1 VVSIQ
6 GCGHVGYH
14 LARELHEAGA
24 ALIVSDIDTDKARAV
39 AASFGAQAVGPDQIY
54 SVEADI
60 FAPSA
65 MGGIINDDTIPQ
77 LKVQV
82 IAGAANNQL
91 LETRHGD
98 ELEQRGIVYAPDY
111 VANAGGVINVYGE
124 LAGWDKRRAL
134 RKASEIYNTLISIF
148 QTARAEN
155 IPTYAAADRVA
166 ERRLRSVGSLTKT
179 THSSPRPRSL

>member
-1 VVSIQ
+1 
-6 GCGHVGYH
+6 
-14 LARELHEAGA
+14 
-24 ALIVSDIDTDKARAV
+24 LIVTDIDPAKMKEV
-39 AASFGAQAVGPDQIY
+39 AASFGAQGVGLEEIY
-54 SVEADI
+54 GVKADI

-65 MGGIINDDTIPQ
+65 LGGILNDDTIPQ
-77 LKVQV
+77 LQVQV

-98 ELEQRGIVYAPDY
+98 ELERRGILYAPDY

-134 RKASEIYNTLISIF
+134 RKASEIYNTLLSIF
-148 QTARAEN
+148 QTARSEN
-155 IPTYAAADRVA
+155 IATYLAADRVA

-179 THSSPRPRSL
+179 SHSSPRPRSA